1 MIEIAVLASGRGSN
15 FAAIEEA
22 IEQEKINGEIRVV
35 LSDKENAGAL
45 AKAEAK
51 GIKNKW
57 IDPKAYSDK
66 DVYEQALLDEI
77 GECDLIV
84 LAGYMRILGEGFI
97 EKAPCPIMNIHPALL
112 PAFPGLHGQ
121 RQAVEY
127 GVKIAGCTV
136 HFVDTG
142 LDSGPI
148 IMQAAVEVKDDD
160 DEESL
165 SARILKEEHR
175 IYPEAVAAYAR
186 GELYIEGRTVK
197 RRIN

>member
-45 AKAEAK
+45 VKAEAK

-66 DVYEQALLDEI
+66 DAYEQALLDEI
-77 GECDLIV
+77 GECDLII

-142 LDSGPI
+142 
-148 IMQAAVEVKDDD
+148 
-160 DEESL
+160 
-165 SARILKEEHR
+165 
-175 IYPEAVAAYAR
+175 
-186 GELYIEGRTVK
+186 
-197 RRIN
+197 

>member
-1 MIEIAVLASGRGSN
+1 MR
-15 FAAIEEA
+15 AIEEA

-45 AKAEAK
+45 VKAEAK

-127 GVKIAGCTV
+127 GVQDLPDARCRFCRYGIRQRAYYHAG
-136 HFVDTG
+136 G
-142 LDSGPI
+142 
-148 IMQAAVEVKDDD
+148 
-160 DEESL
+160 
-165 SARILKEEHR
+165 
-175 IYPEAVAAYAR
+175 
-186 GELYIEGRTVK
+186 GRS
-197 RRIN
+197 

>member
-15 FAAIEEA
+15 FASIQAAIERGE
-22 IEQEKINGEIRVV
+22 INGKIKLV

-57 IDPKAYSDK
+57 INPKAFSDK
-66 DVYEQALLDEI
+66 DAYEQALLAEI

-84 LAGYMRILGEGFI
+84 LAGYMKILGENFI
-97 EKAPCPIMNIHPALL
+97 KNAPCPIMNIHPALL
-112 PAFPGLHGQ
+112 PSFPGLHGQ
-121 RQAVEY
+121 RQAIEH

-136 HFVDTG
+136 HFVDYG

-148 IMQAAVEVKDDD
+148 IMQAAVPVKDDD
-160 DEESL
+160 DEDSL
-165 SARILKEEHR
+165 AERILVEEHR
-175 IYPEAVAAYAR
+175 IYPEAVALFAK
-186 GELYIEGRTVK
+186 GDLYIDGRSVK
-197 RRIN
+197 RRTN